1 MHWALTYLFSLNYP
15 KFCDVFSRPG
25 VNTAEAAPE
34 WRMEDVLATAGPTL
48 LWNTNWYVANDGE
61 FINATNS
68 RKAVLNAF
76 PCRQNLM
83 DHLWQNSN

>member
-48 LWNTNWYVANDGE
+48 LYVAHDGE
-61 FINATNS
+61 FINATSS
-68 RKAVLNAF
+68 RNAVLNAS

-83 DHLWQNSN
+83 DHLRQNSN